1 MLFIRGFYIF
11 DISHDL
17 NFEEILS
24 FSNLVDRVKNWSAI
38 YTYIYFSAIE
48 KNRLFSQTFEFFEA
62 C

>member
-1 MLFIRGFYIF
+1 MLFIQGFYIF

-17 NFEEILS
+17 NFEEIFS
-24 FSNLVDRVKNWSAI
+24 FPNLVDCVKNWSAI

-48 KNRLFSQTFEFFEA
+48 KNRLSSQTFEFFEA